1 VAAVTT
7 AYKFLTAEGLGM
19 FSGFAWP
26 LPGSGPGAW
35 VEAEVDA
42 CRTGVHAC
50 RRKDLPYWVGPALY
64 EIELDGP
71 LDTLALKVVAPRG
84 RLVRRVEAWNSAT
97 RDEYSRMC
105 VARARELVDT
115 VSDLADWAPP
125 PSIGLWEAAR
135 LGFVAAR
142 IAEQIG
148 GIDAYLDERRRQSD
162 WLVEQLALG

>member
-71 LDTLALKVVAPRG
+71 LDTLALKV
-84 RLVRRVEAWNSAT
+84 WNSAT